1 MEMIAAEMAAA
12 QHKREAMITYRII
25 RILVL
30 SMALCA
36 AGWLLP
42 GGRVW
47 SQQGALTQGV
57 ILPDRMTL
65 CGEAVPLKLDQVRER
80 FDKEMLLSLWD
91 RPQVVLWL
99 KRAPRFFPYIEQ
111 QLKERN
117 LPEDLKYLAV
127 AESALRPHAGSPKG
141 AMGFWQLMP
150 HTARNYGLTVD
161 THVDE
166 RRNLYLS
173 TPAAMKYLEVL
184 HDKFDSWTM
193 ALAAYNMGEEG
204 LAAEV
209 LAQDTRNYYQLYLPL
224 ETQRF
229 IFRVLSIKLI
239 LSRPEDYGFQI
250 DASQQYK
257 PQVFDTAEIDL
268 FQEVPIQLIAAAS
281 DSHFKTIKDLNPHLR
296 GHYVQSGHLRINLP
310 AGSAK
315 GFKKRFEKRVAEYGK
330 KLQQR
335 IYVVQS
341 GDSLST
347 IADKFDVP
355 LAAILIWNRLD
366 LKRPIHPGD
375 RLILYPRRL
384 RDISP

>member
-1 MEMIAAEMAAA
+1 MI
-12 QHKREAMITYRII
+12 KYRTTYRIGAI
-25 RILVL
+25 AMLLIF
-30 SMALCA
+30 
-36 AGWLLP
+36 AGWLQP
-42 GGRVW
+42 GANVW
-47 SQQGALTQGV
+47 SQEADLTRGV
-57 ILPDRMTL
+57 SLPDKMEL
-65 CGEAVPLKLDQVRER
+65 CGEAVPMNLDQVRER
-80 FDKEMLLSLWD
+80 FEKEMLLSLWD

-99 KRAPRFFPYIEQ
+99 KRAPRFFPYIER
-111 QLKERN
+111 QLKDRN
-117 LPEDLKYLAV
+117 LPDDLKYLAV

-161 THVDE
+161 SHVDE

-173 TPAAMKYLEVL
+173 TPSALKYLQIL
-184 HDKFDSWTM
+184 HDKFDSWSM

-209 LAQDTRNYYQLYLPL
+209 LAQDTKNYYHLYLPL

-239 LSRPEDYGFQI
+239 LTHPEDYGFKV
-250 DASQQYK
+250 DARQQYK
-257 PQVFDTAEIDL
+257 PQVFDTVEIDL
-268 FQEVPIQLIAAAS
+268 FQEAPIQLIAKAS

-296 GHYVQSGHLRINLP
+296 GHYVQSGHLRVNLP

-315 GFKKRFEKRVAEYGK
+315 GFKERFQKLAAEHGRNLK
-330 KLQQR
+330 QR

-355 LAAILIWNRLD
+355 LAAILIWNRID
-366 LKRPIHPGD
+366 MKRPIHPGD

-384 RDISP
+384 RDVQP